1 MNNRHS
7 SNTPNWITPPWIIEA
22 ATKVF
27 GRIDLDPASSEQAN
41 EYVQAQAWID
51 EARNG
56 LTAEWR
62 ISLTHPKP
70 RSIWLNPPGGKT
82 DAGESR
88 VKTFWQRLLRERSEN
103 PEFGHAMFLAFSI
116 ETTQITQLKCASS
129 LLNFATC
136 FFKRRVAYIH
146 PETKKPT
153 SGMTHSSCVTYIPGQ
168 IDRTNKFIEVFS
180 EFGDVVGSLRES
192 IVINFDGAGKHS
204 VCDDECIVPSPPRR
218 YGEQFG
224 VGIQSNG
231 EGPLP

>member
-22 ATKVF
+22 ATKVL

-41 EYVQAQAWID
+41 NYVQAQAWID

-56 LTAEWR
+56 LTAQWR
-62 ISLTHPKP
+62 ISLNHPKP

-88 VKTFWQRLLRERSEN
+88 TKAFWNRLLRERQHN
-103 PEFGHAMFLAFSI
+103 PEFGHAIFLAFSI
-116 ETTQITQLKCASS
+116 ETTQITQLKCANS
-129 LLNFATC
+129 LLDFPTC
-136 FFKRRVAYIH
+136 FFNRRVAYVH
-146 PETKKPT
+146 PVTEKPT
-153 SGMTHSSCVTYIPGQ
+153 SGMTHSSCVTYIPGR
-168 IDRTNKFIEVFS
+168 IDQTNTFIEVFS
-180 EFGDVVGSLRES
+180 KHGKVVGSLQNS
-192 IVINFDGAGKHS
+192 IIINFPGEEKSG
-204 VCDDECIVPSPPRR
+204 CDDECIVPSPPRR